1 MIELRSNTQQIRNS
15 VVFIRLIIKAFSFFN
30 RKKGKREG
38 KRGKRKIGK
47 IKNTF
52 DLILACSSM

>member
-30 RKKGKREG
+30 IKGKKGKR
-38 KRGKRKIGK
+38 KLGK

-52 DLILACSSM
+52 DLLLACSSM

>member
-30 RKKGKREG
+30 RKREKGKKENR
-38 KRGKRKIGK
+38 
-47 IKNTF
+47 
-52 DLILACSSM
+52 

>member
-38 KRGKRKIGK
+38 KRKIGK